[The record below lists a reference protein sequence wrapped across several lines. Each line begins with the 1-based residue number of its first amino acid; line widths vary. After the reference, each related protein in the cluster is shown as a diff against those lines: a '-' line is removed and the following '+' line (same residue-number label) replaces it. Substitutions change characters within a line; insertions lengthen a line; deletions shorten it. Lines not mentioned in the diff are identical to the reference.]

1 MANRMTQRNLEP
13 ASALEKT
20 LRSIVDT
27 ETVGVVKLGIGS
39 DTVEISNEVTL
50 DSIDVTGNADVG
62 GDLDVT
68 GDSALGGAA
77 TDKIG
82 MYGATA
88 VVQAA
93 AIADPTDEASNVV
106 AITAIL
112 VALENIGI
120 IASS

>member
-1 MANRMTQRNLEP
+1 MANRITQRNLEP
-13 ASALEKT
+13 TSALEKT
-20 LRSIVDT
+20 LRSIVNTD
-27 ETVGVVKLGIGS
+27 TVGVVGIGS
-39 DTVEISNEVTL
+39 GN
-50 DSIDVTGNADVG
+50 DVAIAEAV
-62 GDLDVT
+62 
-68 GDSALGGAA
+68 

-82 MYGATA
+82 MYGETP
-88 VVQAA
+88 VVQAD